1 MHQVKRKE
9 AIITTQTKMN
19 TLTVEATAFNESQK
33 FNTSEVQIKN
43 VLICQS
49 DQELDDDDI
58 NKEYLNMNYADK
70 LNILIAVLHSDK
82 QKNKVFSSTLEKKK
96 KVIEEQV

>member
-1 MHQVKRKE
+1 MCQVKRKK
-9 AIITTQTKMN
+9 IMITAQTKIN
-19 TLTVEATAFNESQK
+19 ILIVEATAFNESQK
-33 FNTSEVQIKN
+33 FSASEVQIEN